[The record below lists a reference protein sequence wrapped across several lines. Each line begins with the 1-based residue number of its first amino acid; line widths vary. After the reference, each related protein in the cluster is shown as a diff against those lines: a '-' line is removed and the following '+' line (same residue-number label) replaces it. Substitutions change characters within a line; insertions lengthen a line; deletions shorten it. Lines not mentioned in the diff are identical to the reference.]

1 MSIIYGRGI
10 TIQAFLNLNIV
21 RKENINVNSD
31 RKKKERLYECIE
43 HLRCK

>member
-31 RKKKERLYECIE
+31 RKRKN
-43 HLRCK
+43 